1 MIFVS
6 IYSYPPENRK
16 AIQARF
22 KETEGGKPP
31 AGIKVL
37 GRWHAAASGKGFG
50 AYECDD
56 PLAIAKWAHDW
67 SDLMSFEIYPVV
79 RDEDMAKYF
88 V

>member
-31 AGIKVL
+31 
-37 GRWHAAASGKGFG
+37 H
-50 AYECDD
+50 
-56 PLAIAKWAHDW
+56 
-67 SDLMSFEIYPVV
+67 
-79 RDEDMAKYF
+79 
-88 V
+88 

>member
-6 IYSYPPENRK
+6 IYSYPPENQK
-16 AIQARF
+16 AIEARF

-31 AGIKVL
+31 AGVKLL
-37 GRWHAAASGKGFG
+37 GRWFAAASGKGFG

-56 PLAIAKWAHDW
+56 PAALAKWAHDW
-67 SDLMSFEIYPVV
+67 ADLMSFEIYPVV
-79 RDEDMAKYF
+79 TDEDMAKLF